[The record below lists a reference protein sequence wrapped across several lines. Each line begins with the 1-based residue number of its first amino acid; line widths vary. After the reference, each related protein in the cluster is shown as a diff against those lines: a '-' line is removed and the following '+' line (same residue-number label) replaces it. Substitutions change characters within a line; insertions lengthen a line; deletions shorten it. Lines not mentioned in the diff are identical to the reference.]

1 MSGGRGYEGG
11 RTRMGTKVC
20 VGYVQYIIIC
30 CILFAYTIFS
40 RNKKQQR
47 RYDLSTANDFLY
59 SVGMGLHHSG
69 VEILGKEYSFASGG
83 GIFDSS
89 PKEAPGAKYRVS
101 IELGSF
107 DGGSSEL
114 QSAISDLRDEFGPD
128 RYNLIRRNCNHFSNA
143 LSWRLLGRSIPGHVN
158 RLADFG
164 VCCSC
169 LLPKKLLEEAPVG
182 PNAGG
187 GSGGSSSGF
196 QVFGRPGGG
205 SDKKEDG
212 AGSST
217 AAFMGSGTVLGSQNQ
232 EGGGSRIPLLGSWGG
247 GKAGSKKGE
256 DSLTDRREKARMAA
270 LTRMENQGDSG
281 SE

>member
-1 MSGGRGYEGG
+1 MPGGRGYEGG
-11 RTRMGTKVC
+11 RTRMGTKV
-20 VGYVQYIIIC
+20 
-30 CILFAYTIFS
+30 IL
-40 RNKKQQR
+40 NV
-47 RYDLSTANDFLY
+47 YDLSPANDYLY

-89 PKEAPGAKYRVS
+89 PKEAPGAKFREA
-101 IELGSF
+101 IELGAF

-114 QSAISDLRDEFGPD
+114 QSAISELRDEFGPD
-128 RYNLIRRNCNHFSNA
+128 RYNLIRRNCNHFANA
-143 LSWRLLGRSIPGHVN
+143 LVWRLLGRTIPGHVN

-169 LLPKKLLEEAPVG
+169 LLPRKLLEEAPVG

-187 GSGGSSSGF
+187 DGGSPGF
-196 QVFGRPGGG
+196 QTFGRPGR
-205 SDKKEDG
+205 DKKHDG

-217 AAFMGSGTVLGSQNQ
+217 TASFTGSGTVLGSHNSG
-232 EGGGSRIPLLGSWGG
+232 ERSSRIPLLGSWRGNSSSQ
-247 GKAGSKKGE
+247 KAE

-270 LTRMENQGDSG
+270 LARMNNQGQQ
-281 SE
+281 